1 MLVRTQPFGMPVV
14 PPVYCR
20 RIGSSIEIS
29 ISGSVLGCVPTS
41 WLKSYRPSTCGSS
54 TAPEGSWKA
63 MTRLT
68 AQSGFCSMAIAL
80 GAKAAMTTTV
90 SAPLSLNWPVSSGT
104 V

>member
-1 MLVRTQPFGMPVV
+1 
-14 PPVYCR
+14 
-20 RIGSSIEIS
+20 
-29 ISGSVLGCVPTS
+29 
-41 WLKSYRPSTCGSS
+41 
-54 TAPEGSWKA
+54 